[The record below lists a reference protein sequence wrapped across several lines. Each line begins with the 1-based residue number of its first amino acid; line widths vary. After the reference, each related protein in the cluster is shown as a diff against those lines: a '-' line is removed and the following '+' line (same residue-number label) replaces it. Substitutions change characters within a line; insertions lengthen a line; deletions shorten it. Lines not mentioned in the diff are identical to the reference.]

1 MTHTKNFKF
10 MYEDYEDEETKE
22 RYRNDPVV
30 TLELLNEVGWALY
43 YLSKRFDSGS
53 VVLFSEVCFSK
64 EMWDALNYA
73 RLWPE
78 SFYPEV
84 NELLEDA
91 LGNVSTAH
99 AMIEEVYAVGVKKI
113 NRAYLSIIIEV
124 REALANI
131 KKAIILVD
139 NYVADNLGGKDGDDS
154 SPKQQC

>member
-10 MYEDYEDEETKE
+10 IYKDYEDEETKE

-30 TLELLNEVGWALY
+30 TLELLTEVGWALY

-99 AMIEEVYAVGVKKI
+99 AMIEEVYAVGAKKI

-124 REALANI
+124 REALAHI

-139 NYVADNLGGKDGDDS
+139 NYVTENLGGKDGDDS